1 MKKYILS
8 IIAISI
14 LVMFYNINIG
24 KKIKVKASDM
34 NIVKHNE
41 ELETKSTPKTTPK
54 FEEKDDVKITY
65 RVKPGD
71 TLSGIFDKLN
81 ISNKDVVELLDSDQS
96 HLDLDVI
103 KPDVALTIYPAKN
116 NSLEKLELILD
127 GDQQVTYV
135 KNSTGT
141 FSYSKLQLP
150 SKWETNTYLVNIT
163 STFSQSAKDAG
174 LSTPESYYVYHI
186 LKNKINFSKDIHLG
200 DIIEVIDKKQYI
212 ESHETGNHVI
222 QAVKY
227 ISGSKVVSAYLDE
240 NGQYYDESGNSIQ
253 NAFLRYPS
261 KRKWRISSSFNP
273 NRHHPVT
280 GKMAPH
286 YGTDIAAPT
295 GTPVL
300 ATADG
305 VVIMTR
311 NHPYAGLYVVVKHD
325 SVYTTRYLHLS
336 KLLVHKG
343 QRVTRGEAI
352 ALSGSTGLVT
362 GPHIHYELI
371 KNGHPVNA
379 MTAKIPMYQ
388 ALPKDMLRAFMVQRD
403 ELNALFEHK
412 EAQLRQVNNQNMS
425 TSPSSNT

>member
-1 MKKYILS
+1 MKKYILTT
-8 IIAISI
+8 ITI
-14 LVMFYNINIG
+14 LLFFIFYNLNLDKEKISNPLYDITIEHN
-24 KKIKVKASDM
+24 KK
-34 NIVKHNE
+34 N
-41 ELETKSTPKTTPK
+41 ELETNPNPPPD
-54 FEEKDDVKITY
+54 FEIKKHVKINY
-65 RVKPGD
+65 NVKSGD
-71 TLSGIFDKLN
+71 TLSDIFDKFN
-81 ISNKDVVELLDSDQS
+81 ISNKYLVELLDSDQS
-96 HLDLDVI
+96 HLALDII
-103 KPDVALTIYPAKN
+103 KPDVALTIYLAEH

-127 GDQQVTYV
+127 GDQQITYL
-135 KNSTGT
+135 KNSAGT

-150 SKWETNTYLVNIT
+150 SKWETNTYIVNIT
-163 STFSQSAKDAG
+163 STFSQAAKDAG
-174 LSTPESYYVYHI
+174 LSIEESYYVYHI
-186 LKNKINFSKDIHLG
+186 LKNKIDFSKDIHLG

-212 ESHETGNHVI
+212 ENHETGNHVI

-227 ISGSKVVSAYLDE
+227 ISGNKVISAYLDE

-261 KRKWRISSSFNP
+261 KRKWRISSNFNP

-280 GKMAPH
+280 GKWAPH

-343 QRVTRGEAI
+343 QRVTRGETI
-352 ALSGSTGLVT
+352 ALSGATGLVT

-379 MTAKIPMYQ
+379 MTAKIPMYH

-403 ELNALFEHK
+403 ELNTLLEHQ
-412 EAQLRQVNNQNMS
+412 EAEFRQVATLNS
-425 TSPSSNT
+425 TDSLS